1 MKMYDR
7 AAQERFK
14 EKISYELWLLD
25 FLSETQETFE
35 GGSNISKITLMN
47 RQPGA
52 HVAIT
57 VTEVIGSGAAMRV
70 MDATMPLTF
79 TASYK
84 IIDMIFEWVLE
95 ENKKVGK
102 IQRVPWK
109 FKEKIKIISSS
120 QLNYP
125 SLFQSN
131 PYIKDYLFALY
142 SNLLKF
148 RNEIVHKNNF
158 SASDTKLKI
167 KTTENSQLY
176 SIVLKRGE
184 LGAFVRTVIAVA
196 KMLTGVLPFG
206 EREDRLLKYH
216 LDRIMKL
223 HGLSEFKQAKPILV
237 DVILKVSEE
246 KGMFPADLK
255 FVREQINRIHP
266 NVTVLYN
273 LKIIGLVNDKPSVC
287 WFFPVDSVPT
297 DDVLEL
303 SPDGYKYK
311 EYLKPLEEHQ
321 K

>member
-131 PYIKDYLFALY
+131 PYIKDYVSIQVFKVFLF
-142 SNLLKF
+142 
-148 RNEIVHKNNF
+148 
-158 SASDTKLKI
+158 
-167 KTTENSQLY
+167 
-176 SIVLKRGE
+176 
-184 LGAFVRTVIAVA
+184 
-196 KMLTGVLPFG
+196 
-206 EREDRLLKYH
+206 
-216 LDRIMKL
+216 
-223 HGLSEFKQAKPILV
+223 
-237 DVILKVSEE
+237 
-246 KGMFPADLK
+246 
-255 FVREQINRIHP
+255 
-266 NVTVLYN
+266 
-273 LKIIGLVNDKPSVC
+273 
-287 WFFPVDSVPT
+287 
-297 DDVLEL
+297 
-303 SPDGYKYK
+303 
-311 EYLKPLEEHQ
+311 
-321 K
+321 